1 MKHDKITLPIKIDN
15 IECVTECW
23 THNRMIVLK
32 TSPYYEDWIASHYDI
47 YTTNQYN
54 FRFGETW
61 MYTPD
66 YYDAIL
72 ESKPLQLLELTRE
85 NLIKNLKEE
94 FQKGYYINMVI
105 KPIKERESLH
115 EVLFYGYDDEREALL
130 AIIIANRSFHRMEY
144 SYEYLEETLCEIQ
157 ENFRSR
163 KRRGMELSIQYQN
176 PIYAF
181 RLREDYPVENCVFH
195 AYRKLITE
203 VEGICFQEGKRNES
217 WVFRV
222 CSKVYRGISCLCA
235 LTEMIHEVMAGKE
248 LDPGCQGMTIAVQ
261 KLYEHRCM
269 VIISMKYIQ
278 RKWDKA
284 MKPQSTE
291 YILKYTECGQV
302 VEKWV
307 KLMLKYE
314 ITGDEAILKRI
325 LAEIPGIYEKEYEI
339 LNKFINECIDW
350 DSFNKNYI

>member
-1 MKHDKITLPIKIDN
+1 MQYDKITLPIKIDD

-23 THNRMIVLK
+23 THNRMVVLK
-32 TSPYYEDWIASHYDI
+32 TSPYYEDWLASHYDI

-66 YYDAIL
+66 YYDTIL
-72 ESKPLQLLELTRE
+72 ESKPLQLLALTEENVIKKIKSEL
-85 NLIKNLKEE
+85 
-94 FQKGYYINMVI
+94 QKGYYINMVI
-105 KPIKERESLH
+105 KPVRESERLH
-115 EVLFYGYDDEREALL
+115 EVLFYGYDDEKEVLL
-130 AIIIANRSFHRMEY
+130 AVGNANRGFHTTEY
-144 SYEYLEETLCEIQ
+144 SYKYLEETLCEIQ
-157 ENFRSR
+157 ENIQSR
-163 KRRGMELSIQYQN
+163 QLRGMELSIQYQN

-181 RLREDYPVENCVFH
+181 KLREDYPVENCVFH
-195 AYRKLITE
+195 AYRKLINE

-222 CSKVYRGISCLCA
+222 CSKVYRGISCLHA

-278 RKWDKA
+278 RKWEKA

-291 YILKYTECGQV
+291 CILKYEECCKA

-325 LAEIPGIYEKEYEI
+325 LAEIPEIYEKEYNI
-339 LNKFINECIDW
+339 LTEFINEGIHW